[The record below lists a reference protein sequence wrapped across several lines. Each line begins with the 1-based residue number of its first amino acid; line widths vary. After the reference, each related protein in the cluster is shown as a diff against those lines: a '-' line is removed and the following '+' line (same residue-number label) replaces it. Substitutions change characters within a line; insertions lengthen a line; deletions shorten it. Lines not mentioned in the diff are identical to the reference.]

1 MITYIGIDPGK
12 SGAIVTLQ
20 ETEIQTEIE
29 VQLLNGEP
37 EQINRFLRS
46 YSDPVTTIPAYV
58 VIERVHAMPIWW
70 GGSGD
75 KKKPETFVP
84 KQGIAST
91 FKFGESYGFIKGL
104 LFANGL
110 EYKEVLSRVWQKRM
124 NCLTGG
130 DKKISLRKAQELY
143 PSLKVTHA
151 FADALLIATYCKL
164 YYHQC

>member
-1 MITYIGIDPGK
+1 MITYVGIDPGK

-20 ETEIQTEIE
+20 ETEVHTKID
-29 VQLLNGEP
+29 VHLLNSEP
-37 EQINRFLRS
+37 EQTFEFINS
-46 YSDPVTTIPAYV
+46 IPHSSQII
-58 VIERVHAMPIWW
+58 IERVHAMPIWW

-104 LFANGL
+104 LFPIVP
-110 EYKEVLSRVWQKRM
+110 KEVLSRVWQKRM

>member
-1 MITYIGIDPGK
+1 MITYVGIDPGK

-20 ETEIQTEIE
+20 EVEFEAETNIHIE
-29 VQLLNGEP
+29 VHLLNNEP
-37 EQINRFLRS
+37 EQTFEFINS
-46 YSDPVTTIPAYV
+46 IPHSSPI

-104 LFANGL
+104 LFPIVP
-110 EYKEVLSRVWQKRM
+110 KEVLSRVWQKRM

>member
-1 MITYIGIDPGK
+1 MITYVGIDPGK

-20 ETEIQTEIE
+20 ETEVHTKID
-29 VQLLNGEP
+29 VQLLNAEN
-37 EQINRFLRS
+37 EQIINFIK
-46 YSDPVTTIPAYV
+46 TIPATALIT
-58 VIERVHAMPIWW
+58 IERVHAMPIWW
-70 GGSGD
+70 GGSSD

-104 LFANGL
+104 LFASGL
-110 EYKEVLSRVWQKRM
+110 EYKEILSRVWQKKM
-124 NCLTGG
+124 DCLTGG

-143 PSLKVTHA
+143 PNLKVTHS